1 MISRYLSPIAG
12 CAVVLALVGCGS
24 GGKPAVVPA
33 GGKVM
38 FNKTTPA
45 VGALVV
51 FHPVDPALS
60 KRVGG
65 NPFAKVRDDGTFVLT
80 TFAEG
85 DGAPEGE
92 YGVTID
98 WRPAAKDQKLS
109 LGDGGATGSA
119 KLNPKYGNP
128 QQPVLKA
135 TVKTGDPNQFTF
147 DVD

>member
-1 MISRYLSPIAG
+1 MIPRYLSLGAV
-12 CAVVLALVGCGS
+12 CAVVFALAGCSG
-24 GGKPAVVPA
+24 GGKPTAVPA
-33 GGKVM
+33 GGKVL
-38 FNKTTPA
+38 FNKTTPT

-51 FHPVDPALS
+51 FHPVDPELA
-60 KRVGG
+60 KRAGG

-98 WRPAAKDQKLS
+98 WRPAARDQKLS
-109 LGDGGATGSA
+109 LGDGGAAGPSR
-119 KLNPKYGNP
+119 LNPKYGNP
-128 QQPVLKA
+128 KQPVLRA
-135 TVKTGDPNQFTF
+135 TVKAGDPNQFVF